1 MPIRR
6 KTAEYRRMA
15 FTAFLVSVF
24 LGCGNKSSPPPAT
37 TSITPSAGESIA
49 PPFAKSSEFEQYD
62 KQDPCSLL
70 DPKEVEAVLGAT
82 LAVPPYRANGV
93 GDPIP
98 TGKTCIY
105 ETDKFRYISLD
116 VEFSGGAQ
124 VYSTTVGMMNGLLKG
139 GGGDAEIANNVRKN
153 FKLGDGTEMSGE
165 WDEASLTPMSC
176 CIFNA
181 MRGDQLIIVDF
192 SASPATLRQAATLVD
207 SAYKRIDHPLKFD
220 GGAAVA
226 AARALEKTRPQPVD
240 VCSILTR
247 AEVEA
252 IIGPLHA
259 DPVSHGTQGCTYE
272 APPQQGLAQQY
283 EVEVRWRGGYADWRS
298 DQHAT
303 KIGGAALAQM
313 AEDANKR
320 ALPQAVKD
328 AAAAPYETG
337 TSVMAAPGADPAEAV
352 TNTGLHLAAVKRDV
366 QVSVASRFVDAD
378 KAKALIA
385 AVLQKT

>member
-1 MPIRR
+1 MTLRL
-6 KTAEYRRMA
+6 TSALLMCA
-15 FTAFLVSVF
+15 C
-24 LGCGNKSSPPPAT
+24 LGCSHPSATPPAASSVT
-37 TSITPSAGESIA
+37 ASAGGPPA
-49 PPFAKSSEFEQYD
+49 PPFARSSEFEQYD
-62 KQDPCSLL
+62 KDDPCALL
-70 DPKEVEAVLGAT
+70 EAREVEAVLGAP
-82 LAVPPYRANGV
+82 LAVPPYRSNGV
-93 GDPIP
+93 GDPAP
-98 TGKTCIY
+98 TGKTCVY
-105 ETDKFRYISLD
+105 ETAAFRSISLD
-116 VEFSGGAQ
+116 VVFSGGAQ
-124 VYSTTVGMMNGLLKG
+124 IYSMTVGMLNGLVKG
-139 GGGDAEIANNVRKN
+139 GGGSAEIANNVRKN
-153 FKLGDGTEMSGE
+153 FKLDDGTEMSGE
-165 WDEASLTPMSC
+165 WDEASLTSMSC

-181 MRGDQLIIVDF
+181 LRGDQLITIDF
-192 SASPATLRQAATLVD
+192 TASAATLRQAATLVD

-272 APPQQGLAQQY
+272 APLQQGTAQQY
-283 EVEVRWRGGYADWRS
+283 DVEVRWRGGYSDWRS
-298 DQHAT
+298 DQHVA

-313 AEDANKR
+313 AEDVGKA

-328 AAAAPYETG
+328 AVAAPYETG
-337 TSVMAAPGADPAEAV
+337 SSSTARPGADPAEAV

-378 KAKALIA
+378 KAKALIG

>member
-1 MPIRR
+1 MPTKR
-6 KTAEYRRMA
+6 KAAKYWGTA
-15 FTAFLVSVF
+15 FPAFLVSAF
-24 LGCGNKSSPPPAT
+24 LGCSNKASPPPAT
-37 TSITPSAGESIA
+37 ASIAPSAGGSIA

-70 DPKEVEAVLGAT
+70 DPKEVEAVLGAP
-82 LAVPPYRANGV
+82 LAVSPYRSNGV
-93 GDPIP
+93 GDPVP

-124 VYSTTVGMMNGLLKG
+124 IYSMTLGMLNGLVKSG
-139 GGGDAEIANNVRKN
+139 GGNAEIANNVKKN
-153 FKLGDGTEMSGE
+153 FKLDDGTEMSGE

-181 MRGDQLIIVDF
+181 MRGDQLITLDF
-192 SASPATLRQAATLVD
+192 TASPAPLRQAATLVD
-207 SAYKRIDHPLKFD
+207 SAYKRIEHPLKID

-252 IIGPLHA
+252 IIGPLHT

-298 DQHAT
+298 DQHVA

-328 AAAAPYETG
+328 AAAAPYEPGSSAT
-337 TSVMAAPGADPAEAV
+337 AAPGADPAEAV

-385 AVLQKT
+385 AVLRKT